1 MNGPITALF
10 FLLALIAAIAA
21 LKVKDLLAVAVIL
34 TAFGF
39 FVALL
44 YTALGAID
52 VGFNEAVLGA
62 GVTGV
67 LFVVAIHHTQ
77 RRSID

>member
-10 FLLALIAAIAA
+10 FLLALVAAIAA

>member
-10 FLLALIAAIAA
+10 FLLALVAAIAA

-34 TAFGF
+34 TTFGF